1 MSAVSRIL
9 FVAHT
14 GQVSGAEK
22 VMLDLVSKGL
32 DTGREV
38 IVACPPGPLSD
49 QLPSRAGH
57 LCIAPLGLG
66 GERGIAR
73 GIGGVRLL
81 RRWWSAGRSLAP
93 LAQVPGTRT
102 VVNSM
107 LALPAVRLARPAG
120 GAAWLVHDTTTST
133 KQRVLTRVGR
143 PIIRVAVAMSEAA
156 AAPQRAAGVPV
167 VVAKYGVAPPTRR
180 LGGELHSPPVVGM
193 LALLTPW
200 KGHRVLLEAARTLGD
215 VEVEFAGGHFPGDE
229 DYVAELRARAG
240 QPDLKGRVRFLGH
253 MDAEAALSR
262 WDAAISASVSPEAG
276 PLSVLEAMSYGVP
289 VIGSDHGGTSELL
302 REGAGVL
309 VPSGDPASLAIAI
322 KRVLSDHDLRRE
334 ISDRARRRA
343 ADDHNIE
350 VTLPLLLTKILS

>member
-1 MSAVSRIL
+1 
-9 FVAHT
+9 
-14 GQVSGAEK
+14 
-22 VMLDLVSKGL
+22 
-32 DTGREV
+32 
-38 IVACPPGPLSD
+38 
-49 QLPSRAGH
+49 
-57 LCIAPLGLG
+57 
-66 GERGIAR
+66 
-73 GIGGVRLL
+73 
-81 RRWWSAGRSLAP
+81 
-93 LAQVPGTRT
+93 
-102 VVNSM
+102 
-107 LALPAVRLARPAG
+107 
-120 GAAWLVHDTTTST
+120 
-133 KQRVLTRVGR
+133 
-143 PIIRVAVAMSEAA
+143 
-156 AAPQRAAGVPV
+156 
-167 VVAKYGVAPPTRR
+167 

-200 KGHRVLLEAARTLGD
+200 KGHRVLLEAARTLGN

-229 DYVAELRARAG
+229 DYVAELRARAS

-289 VIGSDHGGTSELL
+289 VIGSDHGGTSEFL

-343 ADDHNIE
+343 ADDHNID
-350 VTLPLLLTKILS
+350 VTLPLLLAKILS